1 MTYQVNQQTL
11 KAIDLGS
18 LSRLDSHPFS
28 EGLDIRITPANGG
41 TVVSIVPGST
51 VSGLISRP
59 DIYVISDKDDL
70 GTELG
75 KIITMVCLKQSS

>member
-1 MTYQVNQQTL
+1 MNYQAHQHTL
-11 KAIDLGS
+11 KAIDLGALGS
-18 LSRLDSHPFS
+18 TESHPFG

-41 TVVSIVPGST
+41 TVVSVVPGSN
-51 VSGLISRP
+51 VSGLLNKP

-70 GTELG
+70 GAELG

>member
-11 KAIDLGS
+11 KTIDLGG
-18 LSRLDSHPFS
+18 LGRMDQHPFG

-41 TVVSIVPGST
+41 TVVSVISGSP
-51 VSGLISRP
+51 SGMLTKP

-70 GTELG
+70 GAELG
-75 KIITMVCLKQSS
+75 KIITMVCLKKS

>member
-1 MTYQVNQQTL
+1 MSYHIDQTTL
-11 KAIDLGS
+11 KTIDLGG
-18 LSRLDSHPFS
+18 LSRIDTHPFG

-41 TVVSIVPGST
+41 TVVSVVPGSN
-51 VSGLISRP
+51 VSGLLNKP

-70 GTELG
+70 GAELG

>member
-1 MTYQVNQQTL
+1 MSYQIDQNTL
-11 KAIDLGS
+11 KTIDLGG
-18 LSRLDSHPFS
+18 LSRIDTHPFG

-41 TVVSIVPGST
+41 TVVSVHRTDAIRGMT
-51 VSGLISRP
+51 KP
-59 DIYVISDKDDL
+59 DIYVISDRDDL

>member
-1 MTYQVNQQTL
+1 MNYQAHQHTL
-11 KAIDLGS
+11 KAIDLGALGS
-18 LSRLDSHPFS
+18 TESHPFG

-41 TVVSIVPGST
+41 TVVSVITSSP
-51 VSGLISRP
+51 SGMLTKP
-59 DIYVISDKDDL
+59 NIYVISDKDDL